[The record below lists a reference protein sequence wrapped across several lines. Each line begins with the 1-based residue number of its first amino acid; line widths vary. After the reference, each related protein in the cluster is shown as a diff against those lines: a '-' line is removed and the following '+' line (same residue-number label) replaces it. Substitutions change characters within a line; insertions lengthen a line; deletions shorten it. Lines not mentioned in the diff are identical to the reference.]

1 MKKALIL
8 SFIVLL
14 CSLNISQAQTDEEAI
29 KAVILNMFDGMRAG
43 DSAMVHNSFG
53 KSVTFQRVRELSD
66 GDSRIVNSNFDDFL
80 KAIGT
85 PHDKVSDEQIRFGT
99 IQIDGSMAS
108 VWTPFKFY
116 FGEQFSHCGVNVFKL
131 NKTKEGWKIFHLVD
145 TNRKENCDW

>member
-1 MKKALIL
+1 
-8 SFIVLL
+8 
-14 CSLNISQAQTDEEAI
+14 
-29 KAVILNMFDGMRAG
+29 
-43 DSAMVHNSFG
+43 MVHNSFG

-85 PHDKVSDEQIRFGT
+85 PHEKVWDEQIRFGT

-116 FGEQFSHCGVNVFKL
+116 LGEQFSHCGVNVFKL

-145 TNRKENCDW
+145 TNRKENCGW